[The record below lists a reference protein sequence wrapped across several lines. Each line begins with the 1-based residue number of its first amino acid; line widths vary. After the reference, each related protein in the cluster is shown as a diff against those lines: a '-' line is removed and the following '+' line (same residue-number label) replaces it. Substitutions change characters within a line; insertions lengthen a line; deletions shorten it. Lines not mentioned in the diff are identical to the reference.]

1 MVFPMRILDQM
12 PSVGEVLERLPLPSD
27 WAKKRRRRVEEIR
40 KILSG
45 AMDKWLLLVGP
56 CSADNKS
63 AVLEYA
69 LRLAR
74 LQEEV
79 QERAVIIPR
88 LYTSKPRTTG
98 EGYKGMLHQPDVRQT
113 ESIVKGVFAT
123 RDLHLSVIRETG
135 LVGADEMLYP
145 ELMGYLKD
153 LLAYTVVGARSV
165 EDQQHRLV
173 ASGLDIPVGMK
184 NPMNGDFGTMLNSIH
199 SAQHPHHFVFDRAE
213 VESDG
218 NPYAHAVLRGY
229 LDENGQP
236 RPNYHYESLLRL
248 HAGYGARNLQHMAV
262 IVDCNHHNSGKQYLE
277 QIRIAKEVKGLR
289 EYDERIRR
297 MVKGLMLESY
307 LEDGRQNFPGKVFGQ
322 SITDACLGWEKTE
335 RLIREIAD

>member
-1 MVFPMRILDQM
+1 MRILDQL
-12 PSVGEVLERLPLPSD
+12 PVVGDIREQLPLP
-27 WAKKRRRRVEEIR
+27 AKLSEQRHRRVMEIE

-45 AMDKWLLLVGP
+45 ASDKWLLLVGP
-56 CSADNKS
+56 CSAERKA

-69 LRLAR
+69 TRLAR
-74 LQEEV
+74 LQEKV
-79 QERAVIIPR
+79 RERAVIVPR
-88 LYTSKPRTTG
+88 LYTCKPRTTG
-98 EGYKGMLHQPDVRQT
+98 EGFKGMLHQPDLERE
-113 ESIVKGVFAT
+113 ESIVAGIRAT

-135 LVGADEMLYP
+135 LFGADEMLYP
-145 ELMGYLKD
+145 ELMGYLDD

-289 EYDERIRR
+289 EYDERIRG
-297 MVKGLMLESY
+297 MVKGLMIESY
-307 LEDGRQNFPGKVFGQ
+307 LEDGRQNFPGRVFGQ

-335 RLIREIAD
+335 RLIREIVE

>member
-1 MVFPMRILDQM
+1 MRILDQL
-12 PSVGEVLERLPLPSD
+12 PGVGEIREQMPLPGRL
-27 WAKKRRRRVEEIR
+27 AELRLRRIVEIE

-45 AMDKWLLLVGP
+45 ASDKWLLVVGP
-56 CSADNKS
+56 CSAERKA

-69 LRLAR
+69 ARLAR
-74 LQEEV
+74 LQEKV
-79 QERAVIIPR
+79 RERAVIVPR
-88 LYTSKPRTTG
+88 LYTCKPRTTG
-98 EGYKGMLHQPDVRQT
+98 EGFKGMLHQPDLDRP
-113 ESIVKGVFAT
+113 ESIVAGIRAT

-135 LVGADEMLYP
+135 LFGADEMLYP
-145 ELMGYLKD
+145 ELMGYLGD

-173 ASGLDIPVGMK
+173 ASGLEIPVGMK

-248 HAGYGARNLQHMAV
+248 HAGYGARNLQHTAV
-262 IVDCNHHNSGKQYLE
+262 VVDCNHHNSGKQYLE

-289 EYDERIRR
+289 EYDERIRV
-297 MVKGLMLESY
+297 MVKGLMIESY
-307 LEDGRQNFPGKVFGQ
+307 LEDGRQNFPGRVFGQ

-335 RLIREIAD
+335 RLVREIVE

>member
-1 MVFPMRILDQM
+1 M
-12 PSVGEVLERLPLPSD
+12 PGVGEVLERLPLPAD
-27 WAKKRRRRVEEIR
+27 WAEKRRVRVEEIR

-45 AMDKWLLLVGP
+45 AADKWLLLVGP
-56 CSADNKS
+56 CSADDKA

-69 LRLAR
+69 SRLAR

-79 QERAVIIPR
+79 RERAVIVPR

-98 EGYKGMLHQPDVRQT
+98 EGYKGMLHQPDVHQA
-113 ESIVKGVFAT
+113 ENIVKGVFAT

-135 LVGADEMLYP
+135 LFGADEMLYP

-184 NPMNGDFGTMLNSIH
+184 NPMNGELGAMLNSIH
-199 SAQHPHHFVFDRAE
+199 SAQHSHHFVFDRSE

-218 NPYAHAVLRGY
+218 NAFAHAVLRGY
-229 LDENGQP
+229 LDGNGQA

-289 EYDERIRR
+289 EYDGRIRE
-297 MVKGLMLESY
+297 MVKGLMIESY

-322 SITDACLGWEKTE
+322 SITDACLGWEKTD
-335 RLIREIAD
+335 RLIREIVD